1 MCCLADIIFCI
12 YLYQRWIYCVDPTRV
27 NEFGTSGEMLESGGQ
42 NGTVPAIESEAA
54 AESNA
59 EEAGDTLDL
68 SLEPVKSDTE
78 KKDD

>member
-1 MCCLADIIFCI
+1 
-12 YLYQRWIYCVDPTRV
+12 
-27 NEFGTSGEMLESGGQ
+27 MLESGGQ